1 MLNNI
6 AALFAGGTPAAVGDY
21 ESIATISVG
30 SGGLSYAEFTVIP
43 STYKHLQIRGIARST
58 EAVAANTVS
67 YRFNADTGSNYA
79 AHILYGDGSSGS
91 AAAFGNGSLSSMYGV
106 QIPGASAGASMFD
119 GMIIDILDY
128 ANTNKY
134 KTLRSIG
141 GSDRNGSGEVRMT
154 SGLWI
159 NTAAITSVRIT
170 ATGGNLAEYS
180 HFALYGIKG

>member
-58 EAVAANTVS
+58 EAAVANVVT
-67 YRFNADTGSNYA
+67 YRFNGDTGSSYA
-79 AHILYGDGSSGS
+79 AHILYGDGGGS
-91 AAAFGNGSLSSMYGV
+91 AGAFGNGSLTSMYGV

-119 GMIIDILDY
+119 GMVIDILDY

-141 GSDRNGSGEVRMT
+141 GTDRNGSGEIRLT
-154 SGLWI
+154 SGVWM